1 MAGGQAE
8 ARLLASVLLYL
19 GGEPLNG
26 PEREQSTEEG
36 WRLAA
41 PVTGPGTSSRLPRLN
56 TASSRDRG
64 GQYKNT
70 NEIKRNLCIKMYLN
84 VFFLLNRYKENILII
99 KIILF
104 CS

>member
-1 MAGGQAE
+1 MAGGQAG
-8 ARLLASVLLYL
+8 AGLLASVLYL

-41 PVTGPGTSSRLPRLN
+41 PVTGPGTSSRLPRRLN

-64 GQYKNT
+64 GQNKN
-70 NEIKRNLCIKMYLN
+70 
-84 VFFLLNRYKENILII
+84 
-99 KIILF
+99 
-104 CS
+104 

>member
-64 GQYKNT
+64 GQYKN
-70 NEIKRNLCIKMYLN
+70 NEIKRNLCIN
-84 VFFLLNRYKENILII
+84 VTYFFLLLNI
-99 KIILF
+99 
-104 CS
+104 